1 MDVTVEPNDN
11 FYVYSNG
18 NWMKKNPIPS
28 GYSSW
33 NTFQVSDG
41 GIIIY
46 EPSYFIEVARL
57 YSSRNQ

>member
-1 MDVTVEPNDN
+1 MDMTIEPNDN

-33 NTFQVSDG
+33 NTFQVSNDG
-41 GIIIY
+41 SIIINAII
-46 EPSYFIEVARL
+46 FLRL
-57 YSSRNQ
+57 LGRG